1 MSTRTAETRVLIA
14 EETLTLA
21 PVIFAMAAS
30 TSRTSTLSAVKVT
43 WRPVDVTT
51 LREASLSG
59 ATNKGSDRETGAEG
73 AAIAM
78 RGGIH
83 TGGNV
88 RVRYKGTDTPPS
100 TDQ

>member
-43 WRPVDVTT
+43 WRPADAVTT
-51 LREASLSG
+51 LREASRPG
-59 ATNKGSDRETGAEG
+59 ATNKGSDRETAGADG
-73 AAIAM
+73 AAITA

-83 TGGNV
+83 TGGNL
-88 RVRYKGTDTPPS
+88 RVRYSGTDRPP
-100 TDQ
+100 